1 VLPSTPKFKS
11 SEFKAALAALKEV
24 FDTHSLGIVLLDAI
38 ERKSADQIFRK
49 NASPSIGLRA
59 EDAPKQ
65 ALCGH
70 ITGWF
75 FASDDV
81 AYQVIKELDRSCQ
94 KERHIVASIPEAE
107 APERVGSYRAIALKR
122 ERAKFVWALARDD
135 RATVRRLSARI
146 INEFFRE
153 VADVE
158 TARAITRGEGG
169 FRLEDVELAKRIQ
182 AQAEQL
188 SEASTEVSDL
198 QTRID
203 RVEAERARL
212 VAEIGSREKQLRQ
225 AVEAREGVEGE
236 LKRLKAALSDLEA
249 DREAAER
256 ARESERQARALAEE
270 LQQKVR
276 RLEKLA
282 AAADALGAVE
292 AELDAAKKRYDEL
305 QRQTARAEQAARRE
319 REDLDRERQRLRGEL
334 DEARD
339 ELHRARQRLAALEAR
354 GITLPTE
361 DRASDAPERVVLLL
375 DQANLA
381 ATAFASH
388 GRKVNFAGLLPTLA
402 AGRVV
407 ERAVA
412 FVVDNGGTN
421 FDGFCESLRRA
432 GWDLRI
438 KKPKRFADGTTK
450 ADWDMG
456 IAMEA
461 VEWVERTDRLVLVSG
476 DGDFAP
482 LLKFLKRRGRAIE
495 VASFP
500 EGLSG
505 ELPPLAERV
514 HMLDRTALE

>member
-203 RVEAERARL
+203 RVE
-212 VAEIGSREKQLRQ
+212 
-225 AVEAREGVEGE
+225 
-236 LKRLKAALSDLEA
+236 
-249 DREAAER
+249 AER